1 MVCIFLNMF
10 VMCLD
15 HYGQS
20 EKFETM
26 LVYLNYTFIAI
37 FTIEFIMKVI
47 ALNYRYFKI
56 GLNIFDFVIL
66 IFSIIGLPFENF
78 IKNYLSISPTL
89 LRVIRLARFGR
100 VLRLFK
106 ATKGIRTIL
115 FALITSL
122 PALLNIGLLL
132 FLIIFIYAIFGMN
145 FFKNVGYS
153 NSGVT
158 KEFNFEN
165 IYRCIITLFP
175 LCTSGGWSVLLDAI
189 SHEGPPFCNPNIT
202 SNSSELTKGDCGSKA
217 LAIPFLVSFV
227 VVTFFII
234 INMYIAIILD
244 NFSEAKEDV
253 QKGLTDDDFDLYYEV
268 WQRFDPHRTEYIK
281 YAELSDFVDSLYEKA
296 AINPCNSTEE
306 NNILYESPLRIPK
319 PNEEKI
325 ISMDIII
332 CENYQVNCEDILEA
346 LKKNYFGNDEV
357 IESVIKKKKRPENYY
372 PISSTSKKNHNNSS
386 KVTSILPE
394 SNAAL

>member
-1 MVCIFLNMF
+1 
-10 VMCLD
+10 MCLD
-15 HYGQS
+15 HYDQS
-20 EKFETM
+20 EKFETL
-26 LVYLNYTFIAI
+26 LVYLNYAFIAI
-37 FTIEFIMKVI
+37 FTIEFIMKFI

-78 IKNYLSISPTL
+78 IKNYFSVSPTL

-145 FFKNVGYS
+145 FFMHVGYS
-153 NSGVT
+153 NSGIT

-165 IYRCIITLFP
+165 IYRSIITLFP

-202 SNSSELTKGDCGSKA
+202 TNSSELTQDDCGSMT
-217 LAIPFLVSFV
+217 LAIPYLVSFV
-227 VVTFFII
+227 VVTFFIV

-244 NFSEAKEDV
+244 NFTEAKEDV

-268 WQRFDPHRTEYIK
+268 WQRFDPNRTEYIK
-281 YAELSDFVDSLYEKA
+281 YCQLSDFVDSLYEKA
-296 AINPCNSTEE
+296 PINACNSTEE

-319 PNEEKI
+319 PNQEKFNSMNI
-325 ISMDIII
+325 IL
-332 CENYQVNCEDILEA
+332 CANYQVHCEDLLEA
-346 LKKNYFGNDEV
+346 LKVNYFGNDEM
-357 IESVIKKKKRPENYY
+357 IELVLKKKKRPDNYN
-372 PISSTSKKNHNNSS
+372 PIGSTLKDKITDFHRP
-386 KVTSILPE
+386 V
-394 SNAAL
+394 

>member
-1 MVCIFLNMF
+1 
-10 VMCLD
+10 MCFD
-15 HYGQS
+15 HYDQS
-20 EKFETM
+20 EKFETL
-26 LVYLNYTFIAI
+26 LVYLNYAFIAI
-37 FTIEFIMKVI
+37 FTIEFIMKFI

-78 IKNYLSISPTL
+78 IKNYFSVSPTF

-145 FFKNVGYS
+145 FFMHVGYS
-153 NSGVT
+153 NSGIT

-165 IYRCIITLFP
+165 IYRSIITLFP

-202 SNSSELTKGDCGSKA
+202 NNSSELTRGDCGSMT
-217 LAIPFLVSFV
+217 LAIPYLVSFV
-227 VVTFFII
+227 VVTFFIV
-234 INMYIAIILD
+234 INMYSAIILD
-244 NFSEAKEDV
+244 NFTEAKEDV

-268 WQRFDPHRTEYIK
+268 WQRFDPNRTEYIK
-281 YAELSDFVDSLYEKA
+281 YCQLSDFVDSLYEKA
-296 AINPCNSTEE
+296 PINACNSTEE

-319 PNEEKI
+319 PNQEKFDSMNI
-325 ISMDIII
+325 IL
-332 CENYQVNCEDILEA
+332 CANYQVHCEDLLEA
-346 LKKNYFGNDEV
+346 LKVNYFGNDEM
-357 IESVIKKKKRPENYY
+357 IELVLKKKKRPDNYN
-372 PISSTSKKNHNNSS
+372 PIGSTLKYKITDFHRP
-386 KVTSILPE
+386 V
-394 SNAAL
+394 